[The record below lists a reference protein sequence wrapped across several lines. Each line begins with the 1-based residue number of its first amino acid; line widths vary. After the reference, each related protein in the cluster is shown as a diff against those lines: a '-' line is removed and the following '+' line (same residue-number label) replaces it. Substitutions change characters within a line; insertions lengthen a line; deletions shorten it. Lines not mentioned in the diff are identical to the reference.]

1 MTGMALIDGHK
12 IEEGRKEAEQKFSG
26 INNKWEELLKLL
38 DEKKLSLLAK
48 LKEIEHYTNLW
59 IKFSSWLDDIEKKLN
74 EPLTLAGDP
83 HKITNKLHE
92 MKVSYNI

>member
-1 MTGMALIDGHK
+1 MAGMALIDGHK
-12 IEEGRKEAEQKFSG
+12 IEEGRKEAKQKISG

-38 DEKKLSLLAK
+38 DEKKLSLLTK

-92 MKVSYNI
+92 MKVSYSI